1 MLIWELGELK
11 AALEIFNQ
19 IITPKGYLI
28 RNRTLLD

>member
-1 MLIWELGELK
+1 MLIWALEEFR